1 MCVYVCTCKCAHL
14 ESEAKS
20 QCARKQGTDGAV
32 SSRHRTI
39 AHHMSIP
46 QQCCICKPKLPAI
59 PLILKFP
66 ELRESI
72 LHCIPLNNKNYL
84 TFCLPSTFLPTPCSL
99 GLVGEELQ
107 TKMLWN
113 RVFSH
118 LFSKVKQ
125 DWHTA
130 MLEINEWDH
139 HHKREHYLFTEQVSE
154 NLPLWAKA
162 HME

>member
-20 QCARKQGTDGAV
+20 QRARKQGTDGAV